1 MTVLFSK
8 YQLEKKNSLNSKDAS
23 SFQSGAL
30 MKVIDEEQNWGV
42 SDLSPWPNLGD
53 STLEEEISFKGPLY
67 QRSFEL
73 ANEDLKARKNRR
85 SLLADKFVENNWIIT
100 DFKNHNFENKI
111 TGTVKVKGSNQ
122 LDDLHLFLEKLSR
135 SGDVKIRLDF
145 NSCLSNGEFNYF
157 LNSLPDAVIS
167 KIEYIEDP
175 TLWSYSNW
183 KMWNQKVP
191 LAIDF
196 VGIDPFKFEDG
207 WSVLIIK
214 PTRQSTRN
222 LISKC
227 HQLKK
232 KFTLTSAMDHPVG
245 VAHGLRFA
253 QNHAE
258 NISGFLTMDLYEKN
272 DFSRFFKVEDNKVG
286 FSEFTLSDYG
296 IGMTTTLNTLNW
308 SQL

>member
-1 MTVLFSK
+1 MMILFSK
-8 YQLEKKNSLNSKDAS
+8 YQLEKKNTLNSKDVV

-30 MKVIDEEQNWGV
+30 MKLIDDEQNWGV
-42 SDLSPWPNLGD
+42 SDLCPWPNLGD
-53 STLEEEISFKGPLY
+53 STLEEEVFLKGPLY
-67 QRSFEL
+67 QRSYEL

-85 SLLADKFVENNWIIT
+85 SLLADKLVENNWIIT
-100 DFKNHNFENKI
+100 DFKSHDFTKAI
-111 TGTVKVKGSNQ
+111 AGTVKVKGSTD
-122 LDDLHLFLEKLSR
+122 LDDLHLFLERLAR
-135 SGDVKIRLDF
+135 YDVKIRLDF
-145 NSCLSNGEFNYF
+145 NSCLSNGEFSYF
-157 LNSLPDAVIS
+157 LNSLPSAVIA

-175 TLWSYSNW
+175 TLWSYANW
-183 KMWNQKVP
+183 TVWNQKVP
-191 LAIDF
+191 LAVDF

-214 PTRQSTRN
+214 PTRQSTKN

-258 NISGFLTMDLYEKN
+258 NISGFLTLDLYQKT
-272 DFSRFFKVEDNKVG
+272 DFSRYFKIENNKAG

-296 IGMTTTLNTLNW
+296 IGMTSTLNTLNW

>member
-1 MTVLFSK
+1 MMVLFSK
-8 YQLEKKNSLNSKDAS
+8 YQLEKKNALNSKDVAAA
-23 SFQSGAL
+23 FQSGAL
-30 MKVIDEEQNWGV
+30 MKVIDDDQNWGV
-42 SDLSPWPNLGD
+42 ADLCPWPNLGD
-53 STLEEEISFKGPLY
+53 SSLEDEIALKGPLY
-67 QRSFEL
+67 QRTYEL

-100 DFKNHNFENKI
+100 DFKNYSFETAI
-111 TGTVKVKGSNQ
+111 SGTVKVKGSNEV
-122 LDDLHLFLEKLSR
+122 DELHLFLEKLAR
-135 SGDVKIRLDF
+135 YDVKIRLDF
-145 NSCLSNGEFNYF
+145 NSCLSSGEFNYF
-157 LNSLPDAVIS
+157 LNRLPDSVVE

-175 TLWSYSNW
+175 SLWSYANW
-183 KMWNQKVP
+183 KVWNQKVP

-196 VGIDPFKFEDG
+196 VSIDPFKFEDG

-222 LISKC
+222 LMTKC

-258 NISGFLTMDLYEKN
+258 NISGFLTLDLYQKN
-272 DFSRFFKVEDNKVG
+272 DFSRYFKIEQTKVG